1 MKALTLIS
9 AAAALLVSL
18 PWAHADSIRPQL
30 QNPCFKINI
39 QHDSTNRVSTRQ
51 SCDRNVNRTVQVG
64 RDNGAQTIQTG
75 QINDNRTRQ
84 YRYDRSEYL
93 NRLRPPGQ

>member
-9 AAAALLVSL
+9 AGAVLLVSL

-30 QNPCFKINI
+30 QNPCFSVNI
-39 QHDSTNRVSTRQ
+39 QHDSTNKANTRQ

-64 RDNGAQTIQTG
+64 RDNGAHTIQTG
-75 QINDNRTRQ
+75 QINDNKARQ
-84 YRYDRSEYL
+84 YRYDRSTYL
-93 NRLRPPGQ
+93 DRLHPGQ